1 MPVSEPRE
9 TSFYEVSLT
18 NRQVMVAFAFLL
30 VGLLVAFLSGVWV
43 GKTASPPAIVQEAAL
58 RVVEQEPATTAGEP
72 APGAPTSGPGT
83 GAWPSAASADDP
95 GDAVPRLDYFQES
108 EAQAA
113 SDGVEPAGE
122 APAAEDAPAAVEP
135 AAASP
140 LRAESAASPER
151 AAAPPSSQPAPGPQA
166 AETRAPSPQPAA
178 PPPVVAAA
186 GAPQGNP
193 AQQKPKWQQRREL
206 ANEAERLE
214 SEFAREEAELE
225 GAPAASGARPAAP
238 LPAGARSPAP
248 TLSTSPQ
255 AIPPAPAPT
264 PPVTR
269 PTGTQFL
276 VQVFS
281 SPDPVK
287 AREMLTLLQDAGYPA
302 SLSRSELA
310 SGVTYRVRIGPYR
323 DRPAAQKVA
332 DDVQRKMRVDT
343 WITTE

>member
-1 MPVSEPRE
+1 MPAGEPRE

-43 GKTASPPAIVQEAAL
+43 GKTASPPAVAQEAAL
-58 RVVEQEPATTAGEP
+58 RVVEQEPATAPGPTPAEPTPGEP
-72 APGAPTSGPGT
+72 TNGPGT
-83 GAWPSAASADDP
+83 GAAQGAAPAEE
-95 GDAVPRLDYFQES
+95 VPRLDYFQES
-108 EAQAA
+108 EAPL
-113 SDGVEPAGE
+113 SPPSS
-122 APAAEDAPAAVEP
+122 APAA
-135 AAASP
+135 
-140 LRAESAASPER
+140 
-151 AAAPPSSQPAPGPQA
+151 PPFSQPAPGTQPTAANPPAPTAAGPGAKPVPQA
-166 AETRAPSPQPAA
+166 
-178 PPPVVAAA
+178 
-186 GAPQGNP
+186 
-193 AQQKPKWQQRREL
+193 KPKWQQRREL

-225 GAPAASGARPAAP
+225 DAPAASVPASGARPAAP

-248 TLSTSPQ
+248 TPSTSPQ
-255 AIPPAPAPT
+255 VVPPAAAPT

-269 PTGTQFL
+269 PAGTQFL

-287 AREMLTLLQDAGYPA
+287 AREMLTSLQDAGYPA

-323 DRPAAQKVA
+323 DRTAAQKVA
-332 DDVQRKMRVDT
+332 DDVRRKMRVDT